1 VSVVTVAIPVLNG
14 ARHLDEVLAAV
25 RRQRVDREVEIL
37 IVDSGS
43 TDGSLEIAR
52 RHGAV
57 VHEISK
63 SEFSHGGTRNKMMGL
78 ARGEHVA
85 FLTQD
90 ATPAHDGWLAALL
103 EGFEQADDVAA
114 VFGPHEARPDASHM
128 IKAEMDRHFASW
140 GNGGRE
146 IDVQRLDTSPEGIA
160 AYRDFPGQLTFMSDV
175 NCAIARW
182 AWQEVPYR
190 EVPYAEDQLLGRELI
205 EAGFA
210 KVFHPDAR
218 VLHSH
223 DYPPVA
229 FFRRYFDEF
238 RSLREVLGFRQP
250 WGPRR
255 TLNDVR
261 GLVGADRRWLKA
273 QGVEGRAMVRPLLT
287 SGRHHAGRMAGSIIG
302 TRADRL
308 PAALRRALSL
318 EGRATFTPYEVPG
331 GMLER
336 GNASVDRNWVWEFVR
351 SAYPRR
357 PLLVEP
363 FTHDLSGPLTIAWVV
378 PPWGVGSGGHTTIF
392 RLVREMERRG
402 HSCAIYLF
410 DPERREG
417 RSGGELREEI
427 RTSFIEIEAP
437 VFRDLE
443 RFSGADIAIATEWR
457 TAFPVRDLPGCREKV
472 YLVQDDEPQFYA
484 TSSLSIW
491 AEESY
496 RMGYRCIAYTPWMA
510 DILADQW
517 GLEAQYFECGTD
529 TDVYE
534 FAGEENREPE
544 LVVVYARGE
553 TERRA
558 VELALAG
565 LTTAFERRPS
575 IRVVAFGSNL
585 GVTAPFPIEDVGVQ
599 PARAL
604 AELYRRASVGLVFS
618 LTTHS
623 LVAQEMMAS
632 GLPVV
637 ELEGDNVSSALG
649 PSGELVAL
657 AERTPDSIADAVERL
672 LDDRERAAAMA
683 MRARA
688 FVEERSWER
697 AGDQVET
704 ALLDYLS
711 RPRSGRT
718 RGPEETDILGQAP
731 VHD

>member
-1 VSVVTVAIPVLNG
+1 VSIVTVAIPVLNG
-14 ARHLDEVLAAV
+14 ARYLDEVLAAV
-25 RRQRVDREVEIL
+25 RAQRVDRELEIL
-37 IVDSGS
+37 VVDSGS
-43 TDGSLEIAR
+43 SDGSLEIAR

-57 VHEISK
+57 VHEIDA
-63 SEFSHGGTRNKMMGL
+63 SEFSHGGTRNRMMAM

-146 IDVQRLDTSPEGIA
+146 VDVQRLDRSPAGIA

-175 NCAIARW
+175 NGAVARW
-182 AWQEVPYR
+182 AWERVPYR

-210 KVFHPDAR
+210 KVFHPQAR

-223 DYPPVA
+223 DYPPLA

-250 WGPRR
+250 WGARQ

-261 GLVGADRRWLKA
+261 GLVGADKRWLQA
-273 QGVEGRAMVRPLLT
+273 QGVSGPALVRPLLV

-308 PAALRRALSL
+308 PAPLRRLLSL
-318 EGRATFTPYEVPG
+318 EGRASFTPHSVPG
-331 GMLER
+331 GLLEQAEGKER
-336 GNASVDRNWVWEFVR
+336 SDWEWEFVR
-351 SAYPRR
+351 RSYPRR
-357 PLLVEP
+357 PITLDA
-363 FTHDLSGPLTIAWVV
+363 HDGHPGGPMTIAWVV
-378 PPWGVGSGGHTTIF
+378 PKWSIGSGGHTTIF
-392 RLVREMERRG
+392 RLIRQMELRG
-402 HSCAIYLF
+402 HRCSIHLF
-410 DPERREG
+410 DPHHLEP
-417 RSGGELREEI
+417 RSGGELRDEI
-427 RTSFIEIEAP
+427 REHFVDVDAP
-437 VFRDLE
+437 VFRDLS
-443 RFSGADIAIATEWR
+443 RFSGADVAIATEWR

-484 TSSLSIW
+484 TSAQSIW

-510 DILADQW
+510 DILRDRW
-517 GLEAQYFECGTD
+517 GLEAHYFECGTD

-534 FAGEENREPE
+534 FAGEEGREPG
-544 LVVVYARGE
+544 LVAVYARKE
-553 TERRA
+553 TDRRA
-558 VELALAG
+558 VDLALAG
-565 LTTAFERRPS
+565 LATAFERRPNL
-575 IRVVAFGSNL
+575 RVVAYGSNL
-585 GVTAPFPIEDVGVQ
+585 EVTAPFPLEDRGVLT
-599 PARAL
+599 PTELAR
-604 AELYRRASVGLVFS
+604 LYRRASVGLVFS

-623 LVAQEMMAS
+623 LVAHEMMAS

-637 ELEGDNVSSALG
+637 ELEGDNVASALG
-649 PSGELVAL
+649 GSGELVEL
-657 AERTPDSIADAVERL
+657 AERTPDAIADAVERL
-672 LDDRERAAAMA
+672 LDGREEAAAMA
-683 MRARA
+683 RRARS
-688 FVEERSWER
+688 FVEERTWER
-697 AGDQVET
+697 AGDQVESG
-704 ALLDYLS
+704 LLDYLARPSSATSAAS
-711 RPRSGRT
+711 RG
-718 RGPEETDILGQAP
+718 
-731 VHD
+731 